1 MSDKTR
7 LRETRAGTVIN
18 TTSKRQDK
26 AILRAVRTVKATIET
41 RFPTLT
47 LHWAKREM
55 LTPLIEALRHRFP
68 EVSFCHCHDTSFMT
82 PDGGI
87 LSLVGKDRKRYPIL
101 IAEKK
106 NQGTNDLRVR
116 EGKPRQAQ
124 GNAIERL
131 GKNVIGFR
139 VRMLHE
145 AIFPFVCFGDGCD
158 FADDLSILDRVRT
171 IAMFGELNQ
180 EPSSAKATT
189 LTAAP
194 STFAY
199 PNGHKP
205 RWKNVASPSPSGV
218 SITILPNMARHSLSK
233 ERPCATRRRTF
244 WRRRG
249 RRSWMRSPGRGN

>member
-171 IAMFGELNQ
+171 IAMFGELNH
-180 EPSSAKATT
+180 EHLFTEGDRFNRG
-189 LTAAP
+189 
-194 STFAY
+194 TFY
-199 PNGHKP
+199 FRVPEWTFSEMKD
-205 RWKNVASPSPSGV
+205 RCL
-218 SITILPNMARHSLSK
+218 SIAERSVYYYFSK
-233 ERPCATRRRTF
+233 YGKETF
-244 WRRRG
+244 V
-249 RRSWMRSPGRGN
+249 

>member
-7 LRETRAGTVIN
+7 LRKTRAGTVIN
-18 TTSKRQDK
+18 TTSKRQD
-26 AILRAVRTVKATIET
+26 ATLLNAVFNVCDRLEERYPA
-41 RFPTLT
+41 LT
-47 LHWAKREM
+47 FHWAKREM
-55 LTPLIEALRHRFP
+55 LAPLLEDLRHRFP
-68 EVSFCHCHDTSFMT
+68 DVSFCQCHDTSFMT

-87 LSLVGKDRKRYPIL
+87 LSLVGKDKKHYPIL

-106 NQGTNDLRVR
+106 NQGTNDLRAR

-131 GKNVIGFR
+131 GKTVIGFR

-180 EPSSAKATT
+180 EHLFLEGTQFNRG
-189 LTAAP
+189 
-194 STFAY
+194 TFYFRVPEWTQAEMEARCL
-199 PNGHKP
+199 PIAE
-205 RWKNVASPSPSGV
+205 R
-218 SITILPNMARHSLSK
+218 SIYYYFSK
-233 ERPCATRRRTF
+233 YGKQAFVP
-244 WRRRG
+244 
-249 RRSWMRSPGRGN
+249 

>member
-18 TTSKRQDK
+18 ATSKRQDET
-26 AILRAVRTVKATIET
+26 LLQAVLTVRQIVAE
-41 RFPTLT
+41 RFPGLKVD
-47 LHWAKREM
+47 WQKREFLVP
-55 LTPLIEALRHRFP
+55 LTEDLRRRFP
-68 EVSFCHCHDTSFMT
+68 DVSFCRCHDTSFMT

-87 LSLVGKDRKRYPIL
+87 LSLLGKDNARYPIL

-106 NQGTNDLRVR
+106 NQGTNDLRAR
-116 EGKPRQAQ
+116 EGKPRQAR

-158 FADDLSILDRVRT
+158 FDEALPILDRVRT

-180 EPSSAKATT
+180 EHLFAEGDRFNRGTFYFRVPEWT
-189 LTAAP
+189 LAEMRDRCLSIAER
-194 STFAY
+194 SVYYYFSKYGKEAFA
-199 PNGHKP
+199 
-205 RWKNVASPSPSGV
+205 
-218 SITILPNMARHSLSK
+218 
-233 ERPCATRRRTF
+233 
-244 WRRRG
+244 
-249 RRSWMRSPGRGN
+249 

>member
-26 AILRAVRTVKATIET
+26 AILRAVRAVKATIET

-180 EPSSAKATT
+180 EHLFREGDHFNRGTFYFRVPEWTQAEMEERCLAIAERSVHYYLAKYGKAQ
-189 LTAAP
+189 
-194 STFAY
+194 F
-199 PNGHKP
+199 
-205 RWKNVASPSPSGV
+205 
-218 SITILPNMARHSLSK
+218 
-233 ERPCATRRRTF
+233 E
-244 WRRRG
+244 
-249 RRSWMRSPGRGN
+249 

>member
-106 NQGTNDLRVR
+106 NQGANDLRVR

-180 EPSSAKATT
+180 EHLFREGDHFNRGTFYFRVPEWTQAEMEERCLAIAERSVHYYLAKYGKAQ
-189 LTAAP
+189 
-194 STFAY
+194 F
-199 PNGHKP
+199 
-205 RWKNVASPSPSGV
+205 
-218 SITILPNMARHSLSK
+218 
-233 ERPCATRRRTF
+233 E
-244 WRRRG
+244 
-249 RRSWMRSPGRGN
+249 

>member
-7 LRETRAGTVIN
+7 LRETRVGTVIN
-18 TTSKRQDK
+18 TISKRQDK
-26 AILRAVRTVKATIET
+26 AILRAVRSVKAAIET

-55 LTPLIEALRHRFP
+55 LAPLLEDLRQRFP
-68 EVSFCHCHDTSFMT
+68 DVPFCQCHDTSFMI

-87 LSLVGKDRKRYPIL
+87 LSLVGKDRKHYPIL

-106 NQGTNDLRVR
+106 NQGTNDLRAH

-158 FADDLSILDRVRT
+158 FAEDLSILDRVRT

-180 EPSSAKATT
+180 EHLFREGDHFNRGTFYFRVPEWTQAEMEERCLTIAERSVYYYLAKYGKAN
-189 LTAAP
+189 
-194 STFAY
+194 F
-199 PNGHKP
+199 
-205 RWKNVASPSPSGV
+205 
-218 SITILPNMARHSLSK
+218 
-233 ERPCATRRRTF
+233 E
-244 WRRRG
+244 
-249 RRSWMRSPGRGN
+249 

>member
-26 AILRAVRTVKATIET
+26 AILRVVRTVKATIET

-87 LSLVGKDRKRYPIL
+87 LSLVGKDHKRYPIL

-180 EPSSAKATT
+180 EHLFREGDHFNRGTFYFRVPEWTQAEMEERCLAIAERSVHYYLAKYGKAQ
-189 LTAAP
+189 
-194 STFAY
+194 F
-199 PNGHKP
+199 
-205 RWKNVASPSPSGV
+205 
-218 SITILPNMARHSLSK
+218 
-233 ERPCATRRRTF
+233 E
-244 WRRRG
+244 
-249 RRSWMRSPGRGN
+249 